1 MAVSDPE
8 FVVRPSRG
16 TGEPTGNRP
25 DLAGPVRDCGGRQG
39 VGVDLGPEERR
50 LYRLTPRNQGVP
62 ATPRVGYEG
71 AAFQPGNRL
80 PAH

>member
-25 DLAGPVRDCGGRQG
+25 DLAGP
-39 VGVDLGPEERR
+39 LHEERAGKE
-50 LYRLTPRNQGVP
+50 TGPI
-62 ATPRVGYEG
+62 
-71 AAFQPGNRL
+71 
-80 PAH
+80 